1 MTLGEHMKVVVL
13 MGGVSGERDVSLA
26 SGVQVIR
33 ALREAGHEVVG
44 VDTSHGVLT
53 SQAEVDLLEAAI
65 HHPGPPILPQ
75 DMLKTGN
82 VGLLANDPRTAG
94 LDVVFLALHGGSGE
108 DGTIQTLL
116 QVAGIPFVGSGPM
129 GCALAM
135 DKDVSKRLA
144 RDAGV
149 PTPPWITVEGWD
161 DGLSRWEEILSR
173 LGLPL
178 IVKPPSGGSTLG
190 LTLVHDEAEVREA
203 LALCLEYDERAM
215 FEKYVRGREVTVGV
229 LGSEALPVGEI
240 IPEREIFDYDCKYR
254 PGMAQEIFPAAL
266 PQDVAR
272 NVQDTAL
279 VAHWVQRLRDYS
291 RVDFIL
297 DGAGVPWYLEANAL
311 PGLTANSLLPR
322 AGRAAGIPFSELC
335 HRLAVMAVK
344 RGSGREGGK
353 EADAVAPRN
362 SRVTGGV

>member
-1 MTLGEHMKVVVL
+1 MKVVVL

-53 SQAEVDLLEAAI
+53 SQDELDLMESAI
-65 HHPGPPILPQ
+65 HHPGPPILPE
-75 DMLKTGN
+75 DMLKTGD
-82 VGLLANDPRTAG
+82 VGLLSNDHRTAG
-94 LDVVFLALHGGSGE
+94 FDVVFLALHGGGGE

-116 QVAGIPFVGSGPM
+116 QVAGIPFVGSGPL

-144 RDAGV
+144 RDAGMS
-149 PTPPWITVEGWD
+149 TPPWITVEGWD
-161 DGLSRWEEILSR
+161 DGLSRKEEILSR

-178 IVKPPSGGSTLG
+178 IVKPPSGGSTQG
-190 LTLVHDEAEVREA
+190 LTLVHDETEVREA

-229 LGSEALPVGEI
+229 LGGEALPVGEI
-240 IPEREIFDYDCKYR
+240 IPEREIFDYECKYR
-254 PGMAQEIFPAAL
+254 PGMAQEIFPADL
-266 PQDVAR
+266 PPDMAR
-272 NVQDTAL
+272 KVQDTAL
-279 VAHWVQRLRDYS
+279 VAHWVLRLRDYS

-297 DGAGVPWYLEANAL
+297 DGAGVPWFLEANAL

-322 AGRAAGIPFSELC
+322 AGRAAGVPFSDLC
-335 HRLAVMAVK
+335 HRLAVMAAG
-344 RGSGREGGK
+344 RGRGGGRGED
-353 EADAVAPRN
+353 EAPEVPRN
-362 SRVTGGV
+362 SRVTRGV